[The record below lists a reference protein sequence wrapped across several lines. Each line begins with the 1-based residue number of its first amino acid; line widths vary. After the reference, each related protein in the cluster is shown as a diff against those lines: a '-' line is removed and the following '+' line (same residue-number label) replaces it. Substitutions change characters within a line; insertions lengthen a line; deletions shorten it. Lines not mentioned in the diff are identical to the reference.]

1 MLIDLTLRVTPE
13 LRQDA
18 EKNEKMVFSGH
29 LGTHFDVMDKEFPL
43 EYSCRKG
50 IVFDVSGAEGEIALS
65 EKELDRIREE
75 AFVLFYTGF
84 IGKEGYGTETYTH
97 HHPQL
102 SRELITQLLEKRV
115 SLIVIDFAGVRRGKE
130 HGEADRRCADQGT
143 FIIENLCNLKELLPL
158 EDGFTVRTFPMNFA
172 GLSGL
177 PCRVIA
183 ETDQ

>member
-75 AFVLFYTGF
+75 AFVLFYTDF
-84 IGKEGYGTETYTH
+84 IWKRRVRNRDLHSPSSAAFPRTDHAASG
-97 HHPQL
+97 
-102 SRELITQLLEKRV
+102 EK
-115 SLIVIDFAGVRRGKE
+115 SFP
-130 HGEADRRCADQGT
+130 DRD
-143 FIIENLCNLKELLPL
+143 
-158 EDGFTVRTFPMNFA
+158 
-172 GLSGL
+172 
-177 PCRVIA
+177 
-183 ETDQ
+183 